1 MYWQKIVY
9 TISKTTCFWVFR
21 LIIYIIFYI
30 SVNMTIETE
39 AARNDNLFASN
50 KQYLND
56 FYFVCSFFSS
66 RSIYFRKWFV
76 LYLCAE
82 FNDFFS
88 SFRKNNGYV
97 YYFRDESLK
106 LIMHNGPR
114 QRETHS
120 IIHFSLYLLQS
131 VLPSN
136 KVQHSH
142 KSRFIDDNIMA

>member
-1 MYWQKIVY
+1 M
-9 TISKTTCFWVFR
+9 FWVFR
-21 LIIYIIFYI
+21 LILFCI
-30 SVNMTIETE
+30 SVNMTIETD
-39 AARNDNLFASN
+39 DNLFASN
-50 KQYLND
+50 KQYLNV

-82 FNDFFS
+82 FDDFFS

-97 YYFRDESLK
+97 WYFRDESLK

-120 IIHFSLYLLQS
+120 IIHFSLFLLQS

-136 KVQHSH
+136 KVQYSH
-142 KSRFIDDNIMA
+142 KSRFIDDTLMS